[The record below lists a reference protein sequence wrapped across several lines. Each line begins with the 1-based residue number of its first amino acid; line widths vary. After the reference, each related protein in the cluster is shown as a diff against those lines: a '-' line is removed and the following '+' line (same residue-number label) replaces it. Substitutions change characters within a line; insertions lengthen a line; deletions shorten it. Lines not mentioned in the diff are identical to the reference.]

1 MSTHSKP
8 NGFKL
13 NKIRYLNNGRSIV
26 ARIHNILRLTCS
38 IFVKNSDG
46 KLTKAEAS
54 RSGVTRDFDNID
66 ANDDELI
73 TRTEFK
79 HYQSKYESNS
89 SDSSE
94 EQ

>member
-1 MSTHSKP
+1 MD
-8 NGFKL
+8 
-13 NKIRYLNNGRSIV
+13 
-26 ARIHNILRLTCS
+26 A
-38 IFVKNSDG
+38 NSDG

-79 HYQSKYESNS
+79 RYQSKSESNS

-94 EQ
+94 E